1 MQADINGNPIL
12 IEFEEFKK
20 LDLFERR
27 QVLFDLLVEMLPLLE
42 KMATL
47 EETLES
53 LTSRVE
59 KVEDQLLLK
68 SFQFYIPKEIPID
81 YTTWTTHLFTP
92 SASNIIDSRKTSK
105 RVILN
110 IGGTVFQREVL
121 KCRNILKLL
130 AWFD

>member
-1 MQADINGNPIL
+1 MQADINGNPVL

-27 QVLFDLLVEMLPLLE
+27 QVLFSLLVEMLPLLE

-47 EETLES
+47 EETMES

-68 SFQFYIPKEIPID
+68 SFQSYIPKEIPID
-81 YTTWTTHLFTP
+81 YMDYSFITP
-92 SASNIIDSRKTSK
+92 SALNIINSRKTSK
-105 RVILN
+105 RVFLN
-110 IGGTVFQREVL
+110 IGGTVFQRAVL
-121 KCRNILKLL
+121 KWGNRLKPLG
-130 AWFD
+130 